1 MRKFATMDQTQTS
14 NQNRIGIEG
23 RGGTKFP
30 GFSRSSLRYVFVG
43 GMVAG
48 GLTWYA
54 SSHGLLGST
63 GEKMNAVSRGGSKPP
78 TVPGKNRVDEA
89 PSATSATKPA
99 PQAHG
104 GVAQGASE
112 GGNIK

>member
-1 MRKFATMDQTQTS
+1 MDQTQTS
-14 NQNRIGIEG
+14 NQSRIGLEG

-30 GFSRSSLRYVFVG
+30 GNILSRTSLRYVFVG
-43 GMVAG
+43 GMVVT

-54 SSHGLLGST
+54 SSHGLLGSV
-63 GEKMNAVSRGGSKPP
+63 GEKMNAASRGGSKPP
-78 TVPGKNRVDEA
+78 TVPGKDRVDEA

-104 GVAQGASE
+104 GVAQGVSE
-112 GGNIK
+112 GANIK